1 MAPQLRFGGNV
12 GGRAS
17 GQTMDLPSPVK
28 PNVQTDASG
37 PETTTPESLLP
48 GKAQVLQQRGSWGHV
63 PPLRSLPAW
72 PTTSDTLLPASG
84 QWRQDALPLHHLSG
98 DPKPEAGNAIRT

>member
-1 MAPQLRFGGNV
+1 MSPRLRFEGNV

-28 PNVQTDASG
+28 PNVQTDVSG

-48 GKAQVLQQRGSWGHV
+48 GKAQVLQQRGV

-84 QWRQDALPLHHLSG
+84 QWRQDALPLHPLSR